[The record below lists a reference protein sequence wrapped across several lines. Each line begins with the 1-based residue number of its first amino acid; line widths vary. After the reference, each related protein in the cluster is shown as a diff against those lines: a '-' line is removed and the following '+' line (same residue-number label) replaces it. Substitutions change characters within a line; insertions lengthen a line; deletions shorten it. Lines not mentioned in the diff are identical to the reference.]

1 MHIFFLKKTSLL
13 IFLVLIFS
21 SGCQEEN
28 NQATV
33 GIEPTDP
40 MAPENLPV
48 KKVAAAGFF
57 ADLNTDHALY
67 KLEFFPSEERNE
79 PETLELT
86 VIYEDKGSM
95 RKKTLP
101 RDGSVVFSPGK
112 FPAIYFALLNID
124 HAPAGL
130 PLGKVILSNLDNGEL
145 KTSYLES
152 RSVAANTVVVTEEE
166 TTCDDPL
173 AVNPEG
179 NAYQYN
185 GFYIGAN
192 GCIYDPDV
200 VTINE
205 VPPYGHGTDAG
216 LSKTEI
222 LWYVNGANWNVSKA
236 RFQLPRLAKAQQVP
250 VVGIFNAT
258 NEDQVNTETLPI
270 DANHPTVVRLT
281 NALLDSIFDVD
292 SVRLQG
298 GSEGP
303 RFIASALDVL
313 RDKLQRKHGL
323 QGESLTTVLRKIK
336 VETMGGGHLIYPDG
350 PRYVHY
356 ANLLDPVAWFAGA
369 LALEKNQL
377 GVGSVVAVF
386 LKTQPQILP
395 EELSALMS
403 LLLSVHGMDVYNS
416 AIQPFDSVYSV
427 SKGGQKPV
435 FLLVSNFL

>member
-1 MHIFFLKKTSLL
+1 MLNAHFIFKKTSLL

-21 SGCQEEN
+21 SACQEEN

-33 GIEPTDP
+33 DIEPTDP

-48 KKVAAAGFF
+48 QKVAAAGFF
-57 ADLNTDHALY
+57 ADLNTDHASY
-67 KLEFFPSEERNE
+67 KLEFFPADERNE
-79 PETLELT
+79 SETLELM

-101 RDGSVVFSPGK
+101 SNGSVIFSPEK
-112 FPAIYFALLNID
+112 FPASYFALLNIAR
-124 HAPAGL
+124 APVEL
-130 PLGKVILSNLDNGEL
+130 PLGKVVLSNLDSGEVKTIYL
-145 KTSYLES
+145 KSQPLLANKVVELE
-152 RSVAANTVVVTEEE
+152 AE

-173 AVNPEG
+173 AVHPEG

-205 VPPYGHGTDAG
+205 VPPYGADVD
-216 LSKTEI
+216 LSKTEV

-250 VVGIFNAT
+250 VVGIFNAA
-258 NEDQVNTETLPI
+258 NEDQENTETLPI
-270 DANHPTVVRLT
+270 DANHPTVMRLV
-281 NALLDSIFDVD
+281 NALLDNIFDIN
-292 SVRLQG
+292 SVRVQG
-298 GSEGP
+298 GSQGP
-303 RFIASALDVL
+303 RFIALALDVL
-313 RDKLQRKHGL
+313 RDKLQWQYGL
-323 QGESLTTVLRKIK
+323 QGESLTAVLRKIK

-356 ANLLDPVAWFAGA
+356 ANLLDPVTWFAGA
-369 LALEKNQL
+369 LALEKSRL

-386 LKTQPQILP
+386 LKAQPQILP
-395 EELSALMS
+395 EELSSLMS

-416 AIQPFDSVYSV
+416 VIQPFDSVYSV
-427 SKGGQKPV
+427 YKGGQKPV
-435 FLLVSNFL
+435 YVLL